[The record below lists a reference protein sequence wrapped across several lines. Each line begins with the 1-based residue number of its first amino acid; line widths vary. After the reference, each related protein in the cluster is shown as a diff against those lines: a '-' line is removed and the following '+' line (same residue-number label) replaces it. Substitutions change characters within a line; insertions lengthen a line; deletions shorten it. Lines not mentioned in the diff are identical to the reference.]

1 MNKVASLRAALQ
13 DARRIRITITHLIL
27 SLVVNSV
34 LAAFVVIFWYPPP
47 FLSSSGG
54 LELLIQVFSIDMVLG
69 SFLVC
74 LVSNG
79 KKKKSELIR
88 DLMVIISLQ
97 IAALLY
103 GAYVVLLARPVFLV
117 FEYDR
122 FRVVHMVDITESLWA
137 KSDEEK
143 KHSLWS
149 PMEIRALRE
158 FKSDSER
165 SDATIMAINGY
176 PLAFQTQLWSKYGPE
191 VKGLNKTVRPAE
203 HFANRYPQW
212 SESVLTNIRKVDAN
226 AALGDFVYTTMMDKN
241 NFWTVFLD
249 RSTLQ
254 PKFYLPVDSF

>member
-103 GAYVVLLARPVFLV
+103 G
-117 FEYDR
+117 
-122 FRVVHMVDITESLWA
+122 FRVVHMVDIKESLWA